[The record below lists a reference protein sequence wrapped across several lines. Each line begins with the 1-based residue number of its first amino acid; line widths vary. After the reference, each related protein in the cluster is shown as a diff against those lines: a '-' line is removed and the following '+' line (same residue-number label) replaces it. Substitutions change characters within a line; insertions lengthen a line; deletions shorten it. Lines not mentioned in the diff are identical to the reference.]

1 MRSAGWAGL
10 VVGGSSDGLGGI
22 PEQETRRRRISSY
35 NYNNRGGGGGGGCAL
50 DRVADDLELK
60 PGCFEQA
67 LELEGAALIEPLVVV
82 IETDKAG
89 EAAQDL
95 LRRPDG
101 PHYMMTARLEGIE
114 GTLQ

>member
-1 MRSAGWAGL
+1 M
-10 VVGGSSDGLGGI
+10 
-22 PEQETRRRRISSY
+22 
-35 NYNNRGGGGGGGCAL
+35 
-50 DRVADDLELK
+50 ADDLELK

-82 IETDKAG
+82 IEGDETDK
-89 EAAQDL
+89 AAQDL

-101 PHYMMTARLEGIE
+101 SHYMMTARLEGIE